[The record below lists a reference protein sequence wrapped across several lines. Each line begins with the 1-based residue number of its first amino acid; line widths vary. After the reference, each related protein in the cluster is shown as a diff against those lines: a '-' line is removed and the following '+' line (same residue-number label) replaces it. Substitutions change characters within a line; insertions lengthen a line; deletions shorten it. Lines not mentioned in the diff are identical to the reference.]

1 MLLEQKVQDRI
12 NDAIDQAYLS
22 FLISL
27 IGYAALSEE
36 DKRKATTFGLIQ
48 INRPL
53 IESLYQIAKE
63 RGNEASRKAM
73 KLRDLIAYAGL
84 SGILPLTDAQVYTL
98 EHAKREM
105 YDAVENVRE
114 EYLKK
119 IRQEILKTN
128 SEARDSE
135 LSQNATA
142 QERQQ
147 RRQVL
152 IAALLVSLGNVV
164 EKLEEGFTKG
174 ATSALTNLINN
185 ATVDEIFTNA
195 LVNQTSANKIKVYKK
210 VVNDGK
216 LCGWCSKF
224 YMNKDGSPKIYDL
237 AELVA
242 NGSNYGRPKSQW
254 LPVVGSTHNRCR
266 CQLHYLKPD
275 QA

>member
-36 DKRKATTFGLIQ
+36 DKRKATSFGLVQ

-63 RGNEASRKAM
+63 RGNEANRKPM

-84 SGILPLTDAQVYTL
+84 SGVLPLTDAQVYTL

-105 YDAVENVRE
+105 YDAIENVRE
-114 EYLKK
+114 EYRKK

-128 SEARDSE
+128 AEARDSE
-135 LSQNATA
+135 LSQTVTI
-142 QERQQ
+142 QEKQQ
-147 RRQVL
+147 RRQLL
-152 IAALLVSLGNVV
+152 ISALLVGLGNVV
-164 EKLEEGFTKG
+164 EKLEDAFTKG

-185 ATVDEIFTNA
+185 ATVDEVFTNA
-195 LVNQTSANKIKVYKK
+195 LVNQTAASKTKVYKK

-224 YMNKDGSPKIYDL
+224 YMNKDGTPKIYDL
-237 AELVA
+237 ADLLA

-266 CQLHYLKPD
+266 CQLHYLK
-275 QA
+275 